1 MENKSHA
8 FAAGIFVL
16 GLTALLVVL
25 AIWLTRDTGSYR
37 SYELS
42 TKDTVTGLQLQAP
55 VRFKG
60 VPVGKVTQIGFD
72 RQNPGNVLVRI
83 AVQDDAPTTPG
94 TFATLAYQ
102 GITGLAFIQL
112 DENTDDPPPPP
123 PPGDSGIPRLPIK
136 PSQLGKLTESAPAIL
151 AQVEEAG
158 RRLNTLLG
166 DDNQKRFSDALDGM
180 GSATASISKLTAR
193 IDTTMTQRVDPA
205 LAGVPKAVSDASAA
219 LASLKGAA
227 NEIGTAAGAITT
239 TAQRL
244 NAPDGPLD
252 RLAQGTGALG
262 HAVDQFG
269 STTLPRLNRVTDDAS
284 RTVRQLGRTVTNIN
298 DNPQSL
304 LFGNGPARPGPGEQ
318 GFVAP
323 GETR

>member
-8 FAAGIFVL
+8 FAAGLFVL
-16 GLTALLVVL
+16 VVTGLLVLL
-25 AIWLTRDTGSYR
+25 AFWLTRDSGSYR
-37 SYELS
+37 EYELS

-55 VRFKG
+55 VRYKG

-72 RQNPGNVLVRI
+72 SESAGNVLMRI
-83 AVQDDAPTTPG
+83 AVQDDTPLTPN

-112 DENTDDPPPPP
+112 DDDGQPQPAT
-123 PPGDSGIPRLPIK
+123 PPGRDGVPRLPIK

-158 RRLNTLLG
+158 RRLNTLLS
-166 DDNQKRFSDALDGM
+166 DENQLRFSNTLNGLSQS
-180 GSATASISKLTAR
+180 SANIARLTAHL
-193 IDTTMTQRVDPA
+193 DSTLTDRVDPV
-205 LAGVPKAVSDASAA
+205 LAGMPRAVGDASVALRSLQAA
-219 LASLKGAA
+219 ARDVSGAA
-227 NEIGTAAGAITT
+227 TEIGTAAR
-239 TAQRL
+239 RL
-244 NAPDGPLD
+244 NEKDGPLD

-269 STTLPRLNRVTDDAS
+269 ATTLPRLNRVGDDAS

-304 LFGNGPARPGPGEQ
+304 LFGNGAARPGPGEP

-323 GETR
+323 GASR